1 MVLLDDLLTEM
12 VERQASDCFLKA
24 GSRPAFKIDGT
35 IHQTD
40 HDEMQP
46 EDVESIAHTLMDA
59 GQIQAFEMNPE
70 MDLAHSVR
78 GVGRFRVNIFRQR
91 GTFAL
96 VFRAVATSELT
107 FEDLNLPASARS
119 LAEAPR
125 GMVLVTGTTG
135 SGKSTTLAAMINH
148 INKTRRCHIV
158 TVEDPIEFLHND
170 NMAVVNQREV
180 GFDTKDFTEA
190 LKHVLR
196 QAPDVI
202 LIGEMRDV
210 ETIHT
215 AINAAET
222 GHLVFSTLHTT
233 DAVQTVDRVI
243 NYFPAYLHAQIRM
256 ELSMSLNGVL
266 SQRLLPLASGMGR
279 VPAVEVMIA
288 TPTVKKLILEGK
300 TLEIPQ
306 HIMQGG
312 HVGMQTFNQAIASLY
327 QSKLIKYEDAMS
339 AAASPDELRLMISG
353 ISTGVQAKDYS
364 RFSGGM

>member
-1 MVLLDDLLTEM
+1 VILLDDLLSQM

-24 GSRPAFKIDGT
+24 GSRPALKIDGT

-40 HDEMQP
+40 HEELSP
-46 EDVESIAHTLMDA
+46 EDTEALARQLMSPD
-59 GQIQAFEMNPE
+59 QHRIFEENPE

-91 GTFAL
+91 GTVGM
-96 VFRAVATSELT
+96 VFRSVATSDLT
-107 FEDLNLPASARS
+107 FEELNLPPAARALS
-119 LAEAPR
+119 DMPR
-125 GMVLVTGTTG
+125 GMILVTGTTG

-148 INKTRRCHIV
+148 INKHRRCHIV
-158 TVEDPIEFLHND
+158 TIEDPIEFLHVD
-170 NMAVVNQREV
+170 NMAIINQREV
-180 GFDTKDFTEA
+180 GFDTKDFSEA

-202 LIGEMRDV
+202 LIGEMRDI

-233 DAVQTVDRVI
+233 DAVQTIDRVI
-243 NYFPAYLHAQIRM
+243 NYFPAYLHSQIRM
-256 ELSMSLNGVL
+256 ELSLCLNGVL
-266 SQRLLPLASGMGR
+266 SQRLLPLASGLGR

-288 TPTVKKLILEGK
+288 TPTIKKLILEGK
-300 TLEIPQ
+300 TIEIPQ
-306 HIMQGG
+306 HVAQGG
-312 HVGMQTFNQAIASLY
+312 HVGMQTFNQCIASLY
-327 QSKLIKYEDAMS
+327 TTKMVRFEDAM
-339 AAASPDELRLMISG
+339 AAASSPDELRLMITG

-364 RFSGGM
+364 KFTG